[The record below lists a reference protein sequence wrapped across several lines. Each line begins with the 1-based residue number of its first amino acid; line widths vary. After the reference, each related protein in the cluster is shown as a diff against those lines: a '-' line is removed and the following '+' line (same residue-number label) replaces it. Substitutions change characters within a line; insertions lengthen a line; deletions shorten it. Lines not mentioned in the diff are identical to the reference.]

1 MDAELKEN
9 VEAELV
15 RSSVALQTSDLLSRL
30 VEQTADSI
38 VLTDTRGLIQ
48 YVNPAFE
55 ATSGFSRA
63 QVIGKTPRIL
73 KSGLHDAEFYRQMW
87 EHISQGRTF
96 KGMIINRKKTGELY
110 WTQQTITAMRD
121 EVGSLTHFVSVSQ
134 NITELRKQ
142 QEQEFQLKLAKAV
155 QQRFYTEPPVLPGFD
170 IGASAHPA
178 DETGGDYFDF
188 LPMSDGSLVIVVAD
202 AKGHGFSS
210 ALVMALTRAYV
221 RCFAGMQLEL
231 DEILV
236 QVNQMLLQD
245 LKHGDFVTLF
255 LARLDATHRTL
266 SYASAGHI
274 PGLIFFGSGEIK
286 CKLESTGPPLGLF
299 PASEFS
305 LRQGIPLDPG
315 NIAVFLTDGV
325 IESTTPR
332 GNEFGAERLLD
343 QIRALGHDS
352 ASNIADGIYH
362 ATRTFAQGNFQDDD
376 ITSVIIKATL
386 FP

>member
-1 MDAELKEN
+1 
-9 VEAELV
+9 
-15 RSSVALQTSDLLSRL
+15 
-30 VEQTADSI
+30 
-38 VLTDTRGLIQ
+38 
-48 YVNPAFE
+48 
-55 ATSGFSRA
+55 
-63 QVIGKTPRIL
+63 
-73 KSGLHDAEFYRQMW
+73 
-87 EHISQGRTF
+87 
-96 KGMIINRKKTGELY
+96 
-110 WTQQTITAMRD
+110 
-121 EVGSLTHFVSVSQ
+121 
-134 NITELRKQ
+134 
-142 QEQEFQLKLAKAV
+142 
-155 QQRFYTEPPVLPGFD
+155 
-170 IGASAHPA
+170 
-178 DETGGDYFDF
+178 
-188 LPMSDGSLVIVVAD
+188 
-202 AKGHGFSS
+202 
-210 ALVMALTRAYV
+210 MALTRAYV